1 MSKQNITAWFFE
13 GGTVSIPSRLL
24 GLMEP
29 LGLNF
34 EDLGKMLY
42 LLYCG
47 TDQIDSLVYRY
58 ADGGFF
64 AYV

>member
-47 TDQIDSLVYRY
+47 TDQIKSNDHY
-58 ADGGFF
+58 ALE
-64 AYV
+64 AART